1 MSPAM
6 RTLTTVTAVG
16 AGVAGGVFF
25 AFSTF
30 VMQGLRAVPP
40 RDGLVSMQAINRAAP
55 TPAFMVVLLGT
66 AAACVGLGIWSLTG
80 LDQPGAWYRVV
91 GCGLYL
97 VAIVLTAAYHV
108 PRNNALDARRPGR
121 RRRRPAVGRPTPGR
135 GRRGTTSAR
144 VTSVAGAALLVIGSR
159 A

>member
-1 MSPAM
+1 MSAAM

-80 LDQPGAWYRVV
+80 LDQPGAWYRVI

-97 VAIVLTAAYHV
+97 AAIVLTVAYHV
-108 PRNNALDARRPGR
+108 PHNDALALVDPDAADAARRWVDYAGPWTALNHVR
-121 RRRRPAVGRPTPGR
+121 TL
-135 GRRGTTSAR
+135 
-144 VTSVAGAALLVIGSR
+144 TSVAGAALLVIGSR

>member
-6 RTLTTVTAVG
+6 RALTTVTAVG

-55 TPAFMVVLLGT
+55 TPAFMIVLLGT
-66 AAACVGLGIWSLTG
+66 AAACVGLGVWTLTG

-97 VAIVLTAAYHV
+97 AAIVLTAVYHV
-108 PRNNALDARRPGR
+108 PRNNALDAVDPDAVDAARRWVAYAGPWTAWNHVR
-121 RRRRPAVGRPTPGR
+121 T
-135 GRRGTTSAR
+135 